1 MLSEPFNVVE
11 KNNINANFIG
21 QTSEPWNPRFNIPR
35 RARRQHCTHNKIY
48 HNYTTNI
55 TDTTTVAMIKNPL
68 AIASVSL
75 GQHPSHALP
84 DKITAAAAN
93 GFSAVEIVYADLA
106 AYAAS
111 QGPPSTLENA
121 ARKIGDL
128 CATENVS
135 ILSLN
140 PFKNFEGHHSPL
152 EDRLKI
158 ARHWIEIAHLLKAK
172 YVQVPSQFD
181 RDNSYGNE
189 DVMVSELQ
197 ALADLAAEIAP
208 QVGIAYEAVAWGCYV
223 DTWQD
228 SLRIVQHVDRPN
240 FGLCLDSFH
249 VAARLWGDNTAE
261 SGKREG
267 DVQGILE
274 ASLTEFVKNCP
285 MDRIFYMQLS
295 DAERYTP
302 PLSPEHRFYNSTFP
316 PALTWSRHTRP
327 FPLEIEMGGYMP
339 VLDIAK
345 AWLVDKKWK
354 GYVSFEIFDWRMRD
368 EKNGPVLNAQRGRRS
383 WEKLIAAMQ

>member
-1 MLSEPFNVVE
+1 MFENL
-11 KNNINANFIG
+11 
-21 QTSEPWNPRFNIPR
+21 
-35 RARRQHCTHNKIY
+35 
-48 HNYTTNI
+48 
-55 TDTTTVAMIKNPL
+55 L

-75 GQHPSHALP
+75 GQHPSHTLP

-93 GFSAVEIVYADLA
+93 GFSAVEIVYADLI

-111 QGPPSTLENA
+111 QSPSLTLEDA
-121 ARKIGDL
+121 ARRIAEL
-128 CATENVS
+128 CATKNVA

-152 EDRLKI
+152 EDRLKT
-158 ARHWIEIAHLLKAK
+158 ARHWIEIANLLKAN

-181 RDNSYGNE
+181 RDNSHGNE
-189 DVMVSELQ
+189 HVMVSELQ
-197 ALADLAAEIAP
+197 KLADVAAEFTP

-228 SLRIVQHVDRPN
+228 SLRIVQRVDRPN

-249 VAARLWGDNTAE
+249 IAARLWGDITAE
-261 SGKREG
+261 SGKKEG
-267 DVQGILE
+267 DVQRILDT
-274 ASLTEFVKNCP
+274 SLTEFVNDCP

-295 DAERYTP
+295 DGERYAH
-302 PLSPEHRFYNSTFP
+302 PLNPEHRFYDSTFP

-327 FPLEIEMGGYMP
+327 FPLEAEMGGYMP

-354 GYVSFEIFDWRMRD
+354 GYVSFEVFDWRMRD
-368 EKNGPVLNAQRGRRS
+368 EENGPLLNAQRGRRS
-383 WEKLIAAMQ
+383 WEKLVAALQ